1 MELPSYIKIFRKIE
15 IYILFIMK
23 RQRIMDAICYE
34 NYILKTGYNEL
45 INHIAKLETEI
56 NTLKELNSNNEQVNS
71 IDPLKEINQ
80 KLMNEIA
87 EKNKKIAELMKK
99 PVIMLE
105 NPSVTSMPL
114 FQISKYCSSVNNLS
128 QMNDK
133 TDTISEIT
141 M

>member
-1 MELPSYIKIFRKIE
+1 
-15 IYILFIMK
+15 MK